1 MDDKRDPVTEAVK
14 RLRGELADTEAM
26 LKAIEGARMQLSST
40 ADELFARV
48 EKISDRVHIHRLEL
62 DKITTLLK
70 RPR

>member
-1 MDDKRDPVTEAVK
+1 MDDKRDRVTEAVK

-70 RPR
+70 RP